1 MRTTFNLDATIE
13 RRAQATLQ
21 KLLARGGYQDWAQA
35 RKYAAAA
42 GSWCRLRPETGSSR
56 RRGGATSRMWA
67 RIVELC
73 DQKIAG

>member
-1 MRTTFNLDATIE
+1 MSKFNLDATIE

-42 GSWCRLRPETGSSR
+42 GSWCRMRPELKTHSR
-56 RRGGATSRMWA
+56 RKGGATSRMWA

-73 DQKIAG
+73 DAKG

>member
-1 MRTTFNLDATIE
+1 MRAKFNIDATVE
-13 RRAQATLQ
+13 RRAQQVLEMLLQ
-21 KLLARGGYQDWAQA
+21 RGGYRDWAQA

-42 GSWCRLRPETGSSR
+42 GSWCRMRPELKNHSR

-73 DQKIAG
+73 DAQR